1 MELSGKIISHAKK
14 KQNSFKIHLPQ
25 KFATPFFKECSQVS
39 SFYFLTV
46 KKKIHKATY
55 LLCRKTLSELRRKIH
70 LMETI
75 FSQILFLSI
84 LSIFVLQT
92 NSIEKLYLSNH
103 FQKMKNYL
111 KHNSL
116 LSKANTLIT
125 KTKILRY
132 LAGH

>member
-1 MELSGKIISHAKK
+1 
-14 KQNSFKIHLPQ
+14 
-25 KFATPFFKECSQVS
+25 
-39 SFYFLTV
+39 
-46 KKKIHKATY
+46 
-55 LLCRKTLSELRRKIH
+55 
-70 LMETI
+70 METI

-92 NSIEKLYLSNH
+92 NSIEKLYLSSH

-132 LAGH
+132 LAGHQIPLKIEQLAIKQLATRLKKLPECYLIKRVYVIIFLKNLIRVSSYIVIAYHVTNANFIQLLPFISPYTQ